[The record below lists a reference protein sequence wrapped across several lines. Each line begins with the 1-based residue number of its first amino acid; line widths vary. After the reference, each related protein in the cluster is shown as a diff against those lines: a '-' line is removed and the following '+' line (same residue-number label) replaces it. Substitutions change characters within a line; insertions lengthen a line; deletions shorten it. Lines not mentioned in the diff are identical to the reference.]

1 MISGI
6 VVTSRP
12 EDQAE
17 VRREIE
23 ALDYADVH
31 YCDPRGR
38 LVVTLEAPGIDAS
51 MERVE
56 TIGQIS
62 RVLGVSLAQYCSEGD
77 EIKNPPKPRRDTGSR
92 AINSKRAPRDRR
104 QA

>member
-6 VVTSRP
+6 VVASRP

-23 ALDYADVH
+23 ALAYADVH
-31 YCDPRGR
+31 YSDPRGR
-38 LVVTLEAPGIDAS
+38 LVVTVEAPGVDAS
-51 MERVE
+51 MERLE
-56 TIGQIS
+56 AIGKIP
-62 RVLGVSLAQYCSEGD
+62 RVLAVSLAQYCLEEG
-77 EIKNPPKPRRDTGSR
+77 EIEDPPESRSDAGSR
-92 AINSKRAPRDRR
+92 ELNSKRAPYDRR